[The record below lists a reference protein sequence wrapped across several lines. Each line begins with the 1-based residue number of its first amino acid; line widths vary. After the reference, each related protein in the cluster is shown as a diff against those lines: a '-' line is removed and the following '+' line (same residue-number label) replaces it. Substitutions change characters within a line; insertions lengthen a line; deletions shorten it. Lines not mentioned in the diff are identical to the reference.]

1 MSGYMLN
8 KARNGYL
15 YQQEVLNFAKII
27 NDLVGG
33 IAYLV
38 QRTDEVGP
46 AIVGCLEKKQNGY

>member
-38 QRTDEVGP
+38 QPTDEVGP
-46 AIVGCLEKKQNGY
+46 AIVGCLEKK